1 MRKLSLRNRLL
12 ASLLGVGLLTLLVA
26 GLQADRRAQAALRT
40 AAIHHLTSIR
50 EERRL
55 QIEAYLVG
63 IRRDGMNLAES
74 RAVIAA
80 MRDFKAAFRAF
91 TAEIARSPREV
102 RDRYRTDI
110 ELYYRSSFL
119 PRVRTLQSE
128 SSVDATG
135 PYPESEDVT
144 IALQALF
151 IADNP
156 NPEQSRDRLDRP
168 AGTGRYADVH
178 AGHNPVLRSVARQAG
193 YDDLFLV
200 DHETGRVVYSVAKKL
215 DFATNV
221 LSGPYRNTRL
231 SRAFR
236 AARVAIDADFVQLVD
251 FESYLPSLGAPAAF
265 VAAPIFDEG
274 RRLGVLA
281 LQIPLARIDAVMT
294 GDRKWKERGLGQTGE
309 AYLVGPDHR
318 MRSDSRFLLEAPEQ
332 YLDTMSAAGVPDEVV
347 QLMRAHRSTVLFQQ
361 ITTADVLAALSGRT
375 GTVTQVD
382 YRQQPVLASYAP
394 LAIPDLRWGI
404 VAKLDTAEALAPAL
418 ALRRVLVA
426 TGAGVA
432 ALVVAVAVLLARSL
446 TAPIR
451 RLIAGMGTLGEGDL
465 SCRIVEA
472 RGDEIGQIATAF
484 NRMADDLQRT
494 TVSRDHLNSILDSM
508 SDAVIVVRPPE
519 AGTDWRQAVIV
530 TVNPAACAMLG
541 HPARELLGQPV
552 GTLIS
557 AITAGDATGKAS
569 PSVWLEEV
577 LRNGRIGSREVVY
590 KIPDG
595 REIPVLFSSAV
606 MRQGARGVGGIVCAA
621 HDLTDLKA
629 MEARGTFIRE
639 TFGRYVSDDVVA
651 SLLSSPEA
659 LALGGELRKVTVMMS
674 DLRGFTAL
682 AERLSPEEAITF
694 LNGYLQTM
702 VDLILQY
709 HGTINEIMGDGI
721 LVIFGAPTAAADD
734 AERAVA
740 CALAMQLAMEGVNAR
755 SRERGLP
762 EVEMG
767 IGVHTGDVIVGNIGS
782 NRRMKYAAVGTHVN
796 LTGRIE
802 SYTTGG
808 QILIS
813 ESIRQEVASLVS
825 VGRQLQIEAKG
836 ARQPLGVWEVTGIG
850 GPHALFLHPAS
861 SRMILLAAPIPVRYA
876 VLADKHVGRNV
887 VDGSVVRLS
896 EKNAEIRSSA
906 PVPLLSNVKI
916 WIPEIEASASPGE
929 LYAKVVEAAA
939 TDRSGF
945 IVRFTAIAPDITKY
959 LQHRLDADRA
969 SSRSA

>member
-1 MRKLSLRNRLL
+1 MRKFSLRNRLL

-102 RDRYRTDI
+102 RDGYRTDI

-128 SSVDATG
+128 SSVGATG

-178 AGHNPVLRSVARQAG
+178 
-193 YDDLFLV
+193 DDLFLV

-318 MRSDSRFLLEAPEQ
+318 MRSDSRFFLEAPEQ
-332 YLDTMSAAGVPDEVV
+332 YLDTMSAAGVQDEVV

-361 ITTADVLAALSGRT
+361 ITTADALAALSGRT
-375 GTVTQVD
+375 GTVAQVD

-569 PSVWLEEV
+569 PSVWLEDV

-629 MEARGTFIRE
+629 MEARGTFIRG

-659 LALGGELRKVTVMMS
+659 LALGGELRKVASRPWPSVS
-674 DLRGFTAL
+674 R
-682 AERLSPEEAITF
+682 R
-694 LNGYLQTM
+694 
-702 VDLILQY
+702 
-709 HGTINEIMGDGI
+709 
-721 LVIFGAPTAAADD
+721 
-734 AERAVA
+734 RK
-740 CALAMQLAMEGVNAR
+740 R
-755 SRERGLP
+755 SR
-762 EVEMG
+762 
-767 IGVHTGDVIVGNIGS
+767 
-782 NRRMKYAAVGTHVN
+782 
-796 LTGRIE
+796 
-802 SYTTGG
+802 
-808 QILIS
+808 
-813 ESIRQEVASLVS
+813 
-825 VGRQLQIEAKG
+825 
-836 ARQPLGVWEVTGIG
+836 
-850 GPHALFLHPAS
+850 F
-861 SRMILLAAPIPVRYA
+861 
-876 VLADKHVGRNV
+876 
-887 VDGSVVRLS
+887 
-896 EKNAEIRSSA
+896 
-906 PVPLLSNVKI
+906 
-916 WIPEIEASASPGE
+916 
-929 LYAKVVEAAA
+929 
-939 TDRSGF
+939 
-945 IVRFTAIAPDITKY
+945 
-959 LQHRLDADRA
+959 
-969 SSRSA
+969 